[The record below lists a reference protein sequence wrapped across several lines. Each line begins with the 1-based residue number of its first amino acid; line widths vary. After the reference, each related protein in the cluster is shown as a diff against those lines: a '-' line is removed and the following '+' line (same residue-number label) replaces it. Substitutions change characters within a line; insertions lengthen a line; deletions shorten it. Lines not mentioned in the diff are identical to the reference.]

1 MFDRILHVPLIPE
14 RINLGDVQEQHSVGV
29 YKNSIGAFGTQ
40 SNVYDGA
47 LLRKKLTALTIFWKK
62 APS

>member
-1 MFDRILHVPLIPE
+1 MPLIPE

-40 SNVYDGA
+40 SNIYDGA